1 MLTLS
6 LAVVLVV
13 APQLQTWTARV
24 PDTEGATITVYPA
37 RSLAADRAPCLS
49 DASKT
54 LIDERCADEKSVLA
68 LIASVSKEAPLTAL
82 ATAKTDADGRF
93 KVQVPPGRLFV
104 RVEEERHLT
113 DYVVEPVDGVE
124 TVLDGN
130 DSSSRR
136 ELVGEIGSLI
146 GDRAEPEELAQDI
159 WVIGQD
165 NPQVVRLDAAQL
177 AALLDREFKGPT
189 FLWGCSRVVTAA
201 GRALGTTCEPDQK
214 RQRGFGL
221 DREVEL
227 TGTVSFDGK
236 PRAGVVV
243 RQQGSKDQGLTDA
256 RGRFKFPALVKFN
269 TLLIAEAGDLR
280 AAELVTTTR
289 QETLVANP
297 LTLRLS
303 KAPLPTLRVRDD
315 AGQPV
320 PNANVRF
327 WYRGRVHES
336 TTDAAGES
344 IAPTSLATS
353 EVSVWS
359 PGKSPFVGWL
369 DLTRAEPVVLRPA
382 PTLEVSFRKPDGVL
396 IHQPDVRCERC
407 DVLDDRPSRN
417 GRVVVALRSGPAI
430 LSVRMTELVLS
441 KSGPVV
447 LPAPAR
453 AARRAEAPPKGLTVQ
468 VDEDLEVGWSTANN
482 QPAPGRQFVRV
493 CDRIGCETRVVD
505 VPTAGTVTLAPLT
518 PHRLEVRATGFKAGA
533 KMPTS
538 VLVSGPNLKS
548 SKYGSFDRDG
558 VATFERLPPGPW
570 QVTVD
575 LRPQQTWCA
584 EGRPCTID
592 LASSEQRAGLTLRG
606 SVPKSVVLAD
616 PESFMSAEP
625 APVRNGVVELHS
637 RNPVIVERTTLSVDD
652 GGVRVVQLAPPVDVQ
667 VKVVDAKNQPVPDA
681 IVSLGQPRYGWLGDE
696 TALSDPSGVVVF
708 PRTRPGNLPVRVA
721 KAGYA
726 VGTTSGTQAKN
737 VVVLQPA
744 ASLTCTLREVR
755 EPAEVV
761 CSATFD
767 GGRLD
772 GEHLNGGSVTLRDLP
787 RKEVTAYLEVVERE
801 PPSSWVLEEKVDL
814 TTSSEVTF
822 EVPRRG
828 RVLVLPASFATVLVD
843 GVGRVRCTELGE
855 HFCQTPPVPPGAVTI
870 YPQSREHFRFDVP
883 AGEGRLLV
891 PFPKESP

>member
-13 APQLQTWTARV
+13 APQLRPWTARV
-24 PDTEGATITVYPA
+24 PDTEGATVTVYPA
-37 RSLAADRAPCLS
+37 RELAADRAPCLA
-49 DASKT
+49 DPKLT
-54 LIDERCADEKSVLA
+54 LIDERCTDEKSLLA

-93 KVQVPPGRLFV
+93 KVQLPPGRFFV
-104 RVEEERHLT
+104 RVATERYLI

-130 DSSSRR
+130 ELASRR
-136 ELVGEIGSLI
+136 ELVNEIGALI
-146 GDRAEPEELAQDI
+146 GDRAEPEELTHDI

-165 NPQVVRLDAAQL
+165 NPQVVRLDPAQL
-177 AALLDREFKGPT
+177 TALIDGEFKGPA

-201 GRALGTTCEPDQK
+201 GRALGTTCEPEK
-214 RQRGFGL
+214 RRQRGLGYST
-221 DREVEL
+221 EVEL
-227 TGTVSFDGK
+227 KGTVSFGGK
-236 PRAGVVV
+236 PRAGVEV
-243 RQQGSKDQGLTDA
+243 RQEGSDANGVTDA
-256 RGRFKFPALVKFN
+256 RGRFSFPSEVKLEA
-269 TLLIAEAGDLR
+269 LLIAEDGDLR
-280 AAELVTTTR
+280 AAELVTPER
-289 QETLVANP
+289 GAPQALA
-297 LTLRLS
+297 LRLS
-303 KAPLPTLRVRDD
+303 KSPLPTLRVRDE

-327 WYRGRVHES
+327 WYRGRAHAA
-336 TTDAAGES
+336 TTDPRGEC
-344 IAPTSLATS
+344 IAPTSLSTS
-353 EVSVWS
+353 VVSVWS
-359 PGKSPFVGWL
+359 QGKAPFSGWL
-369 DLTRAEPVVLRPA
+369 DLTRAEPVVLRAA
-382 PTLEVSFRKPDGVL
+382 PTLEVSFRSPDGVL
-396 IHQPDVRCERC
+396 MHQPDVRCERC
-407 DVLDDRPSRN
+407 DVLDDRPSRY
-417 GRVVVALRSGPAI
+417 GRVVLALTRGPA
-430 LSVRMTELVLS
+430 VVQVKGTELVLS

-447 LPAPAR
+447 VPPR
-453 AARRAEAPPKGLTVQ
+453 STRRTAAPPKGITVQ

-482 QPAPGRQFVRV
+482 QPAPGRQFVRL

-548 SKYGSFDRDG
+548 SEYGSFDRDG

-575 LRPQQTWCA
+575 LRPQHTWCD
-584 EGRPCTID
+584 EGRPCTLD
-592 LASSEQRAGLTLRG
+592 LASSEQKAGLTLRG
-606 SVPKSVVLAD
+606 SVPKSVVLVD
-616 PESFMSAEP
+616 PESYMPPEP
-625 APVRNGVVELHS
+625 TPVRNGVVELHS
-637 RNPVIVERTTLSVDD
+637 RSPVIVERTTLSVDD

-696 TALSDPSGVVVF
+696 TALTDPSGVVVF

-726 VGTTSGTQAKN
+726 VGTTSSTQAKN
-737 VVVLQPA
+737 MVVLQPA

-767 GGRLD
+767 GGRLE
-772 GEHLNGGSVTLRDLP
+772 GEHLTGGSVTLRDLP

-801 PPSSWVLEEKVDL
+801 PPSNWVLEKKVDL

-843 GVGRVRCTELGE
+843 GVGRVRCDNLGE

-870 YPQSREHFRFDVP
+870 YPSSREHFRFDVP